1 MNKKY
6 AIIII
11 GDSMASAVI
20 HLCVANEVNKY
31 LNMNSK
37 ELLLGSIAPDISK
50 QIGETKEI
58 SHFLDHTNEDDI
70 PNIDRFLKKYRS
82 ELNKPFEMGYFIH
95 LLTDKYW
102 FRDYVYKFIERYT
115 RDKVKKNI
123 TYTALKDLIYNDY
136 TNLNIT
142 LIDNHNLNLD
152 LFYNE
157 IELPKSKIIEIPVD
171 KLDILIEK
179 MGIIIEDSR
188 EEKTFI
194 FDSKDIEE
202 FIRNT
207 VKYIIR
213 DIQMLDIKPQR

>member
-1 MNKKY
+1 
-6 AIIII
+6 
-11 GDSMASAVI
+11 MASAII
-20 HLCVANEVNKY
+20 HLCVAKEINKY
-31 LNMNSK
+31 LKMDENYI
-37 ELLLGSIAPDISK
+37 LLGSIAPDISK

-58 SHFLDHTNEDDI
+58 SHFLDHSNEDDI
-70 PNIDRFLKKYRS
+70 PNIDRFLTKYRS
-82 ELNKPFEMGYFIH
+82 ELNNPFEMGYFIH

-115 RDKVKKNI
+115 RDKVKKNV

-157 IELPKSKIIEIPVD
+157 IEMPESKIIEIPVD

-179 MGIIIEDSR
+179 MGIIIEDSK
-188 EEKTFI
+188 EEKTFV

-202 FIRNT
+202 FIKNT

-213 DIQMLDIKPQR
+213 DIQMLDIKPHR

>member
-1 MNKKY
+1 
-6 AIIII
+6 
-11 GDSMASAVI
+11 MASAVI
-20 HLCVANEVNKY
+20 HLCVAKEINKY
-31 LNMNSK
+31 LKMN
-37 ELLLGSIAPDISK
+37 EDYILLGSIAPDISK

-70 PNIDRFLKKYRS
+70 PNIDRFLSKYRS
-82 ELNKPFEMGYFIH
+82 ELNNPFEMGYFIH

-115 RDKVKKNI
+115 QDNIKKNI
-123 TYTALKDLIYNDY
+123 TYTAIKDLIYNDY

-142 LIDNHNLNLD
+142 LIDKYNLNLD
-152 LFYNE
+152 IFYNE
-157 IELPKSKIIEIPVD
+157 IQLPESKIIEIPVN

-179 MGIIIEDSR
+179 MGIIIEESK
-188 EEKTFI
+188 EEKTFL
-194 FDSKDIEE
+194 FDSTDIEE
-202 FIRNT
+202 FIKNT

>member
-1 MNKKY
+1 
-6 AIIII
+6 
-11 GDSMASAVI
+11 MASAII
-20 HLCVANEVNKY
+20 HLCIAKEINKY
-31 LNMNSK
+31 LKMDENY
-37 ELLLGSIAPDISK
+37 LLLGSIAPDISK

-58 SHFLDHTNEDDI
+58 SHFLDHSNEDDI
-70 PNIDRFLKKYRS
+70 PNIDRFLLKYRS
-82 ELNKPFEMGYFIH
+82 ELNNPFEMGYFIH

-115 RDKVKKNI
+115 QDKLKKNI

-157 IELPKSKIIEIPVD
+157 IEMPKSKIIEIPVD

-179 MGIIIEDSR
+179 MGLIIEDSK

-194 FDSKDIEE
+194 FDSADIEE
-202 FIRNT
+202 FIKNT

-213 DIQMLDIKPQR
+213 DIQMLDIKPHR

>member
-1 MNKKY
+1 
-6 AIIII
+6 
-11 GDSMASAVI
+11 MASAII
-20 HLCVANEVNKY
+20 HLCIAKEINKY
-31 LNMNSK
+31 LKMDENY
-37 ELLLGSIAPDISK
+37 LLLGSIAPDISK

-58 SHFLDHTNEDDI
+58 SHFLDHSNEDDI
-70 PNIDRFLKKYRS
+70 PNIDRFLSKYKS
-82 ELNKPFEMGYFIH
+82 ELNNPFEMGYFIH

-115 RDKVKKNI
+115 QDKLKKNV

-136 TNLNIT
+136 TNLNIS
-142 LIDNHNLNLD
+142 LIDNHSLNLD

-179 MGIIIEDSR
+179 MGIIIEDSK

-194 FDSKDIEE
+194 FDSTDIED
-202 FIRNT
+202 FIKST

>member
-1 MNKKY
+1 
-6 AIIII
+6 
-11 GDSMASAVI
+11 MASAII
-20 HLCVANEVNKY
+20 HLCVAKEINKY
-31 LNMNSK
+31 LKMDENY
-37 ELLLGSIAPDISK
+37 LLLGSIAPDISK

-58 SHFLDHTNEDDI
+58 SHFLDHSNEDDI
-70 PNIDRFLKKYRS
+70 PNIDRFLAKYRS
-82 ELNKPFEMGYFIH
+82 ELNNPFEMWYFIH

-115 RDKVKKNI
+115 QDKIKKNV

-188 EEKTFI
+188 EEKTFV
-194 FDSKDIEE
+194 FDSNDIEE
-202 FIRNT
+202 FIKNT

>member
-1 MNKKY
+1 
-6 AIIII
+6 
-11 GDSMASAVI
+11 MASAII
-20 HLCVANEVNKY
+20 HLCVAKEINKY
-31 LNMNSK
+31 LKMDENY
-37 ELLLGSIAPDISK
+37 LLLGSIAPDISK

-58 SHFLDHTNEDDI
+58 SHFLDHSNEDDI
-70 PNIDRFLKKYRS
+70 PNIDRFLAKYKS
-82 ELNKPFEMGYFIH
+82 ELNNAFEMGYFIH

-115 RDKVKKNI
+115 QDKIKKNI

-157 IELPKSKIIEIPVD
+157 IEMPKSKIIEIPVD
-171 KLDILIEK
+171 KLDILIDK
-179 MGIIIEDSR
+179 MGIIIEDSK
-188 EEKTFI
+188 EEKTFV
-194 FDSKDIEE
+194 FDSHDIEE
-202 FIRNT
+202 FIKST

>member
-1 MNKKY
+1 
-6 AIIII
+6 
-11 GDSMASAVI
+11 MASAVI
-20 HLCVANEVNKY
+20 HLCVAKEINKY
-31 LNMNSK
+31 LKMDENY
-37 ELLLGSIAPDISK
+37 LLLGSIAPDISK

-58 SHFLDHTNEDDI
+58 SHFLDHSNEDDI
-70 PNIDRFLKKYRS
+70 PNIDRFLSKYRS
-82 ELNKPFEMGYFIH
+82 ELNNPFEMGYFIH

-115 RDKVKKNI
+115 QDRVKKNI

-171 KLDILIEK
+171 KLNILIEK
-179 MGIIIEDSR
+179 MGIIIEDSK

-194 FDSKDIEE
+194 FDNKDIEE
-202 FIRNT
+202 FISNT
-207 VKYIIR
+207 VKYIIK

>member
-1 MNKKY
+1 
-6 AIIII
+6 
-11 GDSMASAVI
+11 MASAII
-20 HLCVANEVNKY
+20 HLCVAKEINKY
-31 LNMNSK
+31 LKMDENY
-37 ELLLGSIAPDISK
+37 LLLGSIAPDISK

-58 SHFLDHTNEDDI
+58 SHFLDHSNEDDI
-70 PNIDRFLKKYRS
+70 PNIDRFLAKYRS
-82 ELNKPFEMGYFIH
+82 ELNNPFEMGYLIH

-115 RDKVKKNI
+115 QDKIKKNV

-157 IELPKSKIIEIPVD
+157 IELPKSKIIEIPVN

-179 MGIIIEDSR
+179 MGLIIEDSR
-188 EEKTFI
+188 EEKTFV
-194 FDSKDIEE
+194 FDSNDIEE
-202 FIRNT
+202 FIKNT